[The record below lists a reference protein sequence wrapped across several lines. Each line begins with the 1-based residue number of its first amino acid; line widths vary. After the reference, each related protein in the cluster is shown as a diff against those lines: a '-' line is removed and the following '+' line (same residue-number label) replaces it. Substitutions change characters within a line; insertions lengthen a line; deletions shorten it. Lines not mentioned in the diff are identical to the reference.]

1 MNARARVLLLI
12 CTGLVCLTS
21 HASAE
26 RPNIL
31 FILVDD
37 LGWSD
42 LRCYGHPWHDTPNI
56 DQLAEEGTRFSHA
69 YAPAP
74 ICSASRASILT
85 GKSAARVGLEFVVK
99 KKPGHQKIIPAP
111 ALSAPPYTLALD
123 LEEVTI
129 AEYLADR
136 GYETAYCGK
145 WHLNP
150 HHEGRYLAW
159 SPTHGPG
166 QQGFMTAVEDFGSHP
181 YSREE
186 LKQLNLSGSFYPDG
200 LTQKAVAFLER
211 KREAPF
217 FLMVSHFYVH
227 TPVQTPYEWL
237 LKKYDTRI
245 PKSAKNRDK
254 RLAYASFVETLDH
267 YIGELLQALEDSGQ
281 AGNTLVVFMSDNGG
295 HPEFVSNRPLRGSKW
310 NLYEGGIRIPMIVRW
325 PGITTAGVVS
335 DTPVIGYDLFPTF
348 AKAAGAPADIH
359 SLNLDGRSLPVFGEQ
374 KQTPLR
380 SLVWHFPYYHP
391 EGKKFGAA
399 KRRIGVN
406 DFAISQTRP
415 HSAIR
420 LGENKLLWFE
430 EDQRAELYDLSIDVS
445 EQNDLSAAKPKET
458 DHLKSVLLRY
468 LDSVDARRAKRSE

>member
-1 MNARARVLLLI
+1 
-12 CTGLVCLTS
+12 
-21 HASAE
+21 
-26 RPNIL
+26 
-31 FILVDD
+31 
-37 LGWSD
+37 
-42 LRCYGHPWHDTPNI
+42 
-56 DQLAEEGTRFSHA
+56 
-69 YAPAP
+69 
-74 ICSASRASILT
+74 
-85 GKSAARVGLEFVVK
+85 
-99 KKPGHQKIIPAP
+99 
-111 ALSAPPYTLALD
+111 
-123 LEEVTI
+123 
-129 AEYLADR
+129 
-136 GYETAYCGK
+136 
-145 WHLNP
+145 
-150 HHEGRYLAW
+150 
-159 SPTHGPG
+159 
-166 QQGFMTAVEDFGSHP
+166 MTTVEDFGSHP

-217 FLMVSHFYVH
+217 FLMISFFVH
-227 TPVQTPYEWL
+227 TPYEWL

-267 YIGELLQALEDSGQ
+267 YIGELLQTLEDSGQ

-310 NLYEGGIRIPMIVRW
+310 KLYEGGIRIPMIVRW

-359 SLNLDGRSLPVFGEQ
+359 SLNVDGRSLPVFGEQ

-380 SLVWHFPYYHP
+380 SLVWHFAYYHP
-391 EGKKFGAA
+391 EGKKLGAA

-415 HSAIR
+415 HSAWRKKIALVR
-420 LGENKLLWFE
+420 GGSTGRTL
-430 EDQRAELYDLSIDVS
+430 
-445 EQNDLSAAKPKET
+445 
-458 DHLKSVLLRY
+458 
-468 LDSVDARRAKRSE
+468 